1 MAKTPVM
8 LRFCFTPSRTPRSC
22 TKKSLILSMITITT
36 ADAPRQQ
43 LTRKCERCS
52 SACCREILSFCTPLL
67 RRVIHTWK
75 ARHYQAFLVFSSG
88 ACSSSW
94 SARDH
99 PGRQRGQRENAFW
112 LDVC

>member
-8 LRFCFTPSRTPRSC
+8 LPFCFPPSHAPRSC

-52 SACCREILSFCTPLL
+52 SACCQEILSLLYPTFSAGNSHLESAPLPAIPCL
-67 RRVIHTWK
+67 
-75 ARHYQAFLVFSSG
+75 FL
-88 ACSSSW
+88 
-94 SARDH
+94 
-99 PGRQRGQRENAFW
+99 GRMQFFLEGTGSPRSPERPT
-112 LDVC
+112 